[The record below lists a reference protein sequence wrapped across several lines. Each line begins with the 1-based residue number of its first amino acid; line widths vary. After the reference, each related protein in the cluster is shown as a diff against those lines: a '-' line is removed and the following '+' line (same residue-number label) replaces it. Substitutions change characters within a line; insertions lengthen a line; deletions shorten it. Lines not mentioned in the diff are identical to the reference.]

1 MTWVCIAVTVALI
14 SVSRPWGDWLQAPN
28 GPCLSEQLQHVH
40 MRASGVVWVSAFMFR
55 VPLGLTSDLCVP
67 TVTIDWRIVPTLKS
81 RWFPAQLDLS
91 SLYPVAASLH
101 IVIMLLSEIL
111 VYDKSASWFD
121 K

>member
-28 GPCLSEQLQHVH
+28 GPGLSEQLQHVH

-67 TVTIDWRIVPTLKS
+67 TVTIDWRNVPHPQEWVVS
-81 RWFPAQLDLS
+81 SSVGPQLSLS
-91 SLYPVAASLH
+91 SCSKP
-101 IVIMLLSEIL
+101 
-111 VYDKSASWFD
+111 
-121 K
+121 